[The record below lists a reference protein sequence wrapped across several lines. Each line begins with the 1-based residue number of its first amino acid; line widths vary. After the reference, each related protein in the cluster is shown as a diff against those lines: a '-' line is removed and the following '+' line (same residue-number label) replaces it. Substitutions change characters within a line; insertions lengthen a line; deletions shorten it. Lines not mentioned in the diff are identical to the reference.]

1 MLAALLL
8 LASVP
13 LQEIPTVF
21 GPPFDKLLVG
31 LLFAAGVVVVL
42 RLLVDV
48 AWKIVVAAAVAVAL
62 VGGASALGFL

>member
-1 MLAALLL
+1 MLDALLVLAA
-8 LASVP
+8 VP

-21 GPPFDKLLVG
+21 GSPYDRLLVA
-31 LLFAAGVVVVL
+31 LVFAAGVVVVL

-62 VGGASALGFL
+62 LGGASALGFV